1 MSKSMALN
9 AAGGSMGLLKDGY
22 QHFSGVQEAVLKNT
36 EAIRDFSEILR
47 TSMGPNGMN
56 KMVIN
61 HLDKLFVTSDAATIV
76 GELEVQHP
84 AAKMVMMASKQQQ
97 AEFGDGTGFIVAFA
111 GELMAKAEDLIKM
124 GIPPADIVKGYGQA
138 IEHVQQVLPEL
149 VCDEV
154 ASMWDRDELIKAIKP
169 VIASKQYGYEDV
181 IAPLVADACLIV
193 LPSEAAVNAGRPL
206 DLNMD
211 SIRLGKMMGGNIT
224 DCNVLRGMVVQR
236 KSRTN
241 VTHKENAK
249 IAVFN
254 CPIEAAAT
262 EAKSTVLISNAEE
275 LVNYNKSEEKMM
287 EANIKAIADSGVD
300 VVISGGN
307 VSEMATHFLQKYGLM
322 AFKIPSKWEH
332 RRLCRALG
340 ATGIVALGAV
350 QPEEMGHCDF
360 VESKQL
366 GGRTVTVFRQEGD
379 TGKIASIILRSATKN
394 VLDDLERTV
403 NDGINT
409 VKTMCKDRR
418 LLPGA
423 GATDIALAQR
433 LKKFAATKTG
443 LEQYAIRKFGE
454 ALEVCPRTLGENGG
468 QDYAE
473 LLSALYSA
481 HAAGNPNAGVDIE
494 NDGIIDAKEQGVFDA
509 YAVKENALTMAAD
522 AVITVL
528 RVDQIIMS
536 KQAGGPKGKR

>member
-1 MSKSMALN
+1 
-9 AAGGSMGLLKDGY
+9 MGLLKDGY
-22 QHFSGVQEAVLKNT
+22 QSFSGVQEAVLKNT
-36 EAIRDFSEILR
+36 EAIRAFSEILR

-124 GIPPADIVKGYGQA
+124 GIPPADIVKGFGQA
-138 IEHVQQVLPEL
+138 IEHVQQILPEI

-154 ASMWDRDELIKAIKP
+154 RDMWNRDELIKAIKP

-181 IAPLVADACLIV
+181 ISPLVADACLIV
-193 LPSEAAVNAGRPL
+193 MPSKAAVEAGRPL

-211 SIRLGKMMGGNIT
+211 SIRLGKMMGGNIM
-224 DCNVLRGMVVQR
+224 DCSVLRGMVVQR
-236 KSRTN
+236 KSLTN
-241 VTHKENAK
+241 VTYKEKAK
-249 IAVFN
+249 IAIFN
-254 CPIEAAAT
+254 CPVEAAAT
-262 EAKSTVLISNAEE
+262 EAKSTVLITSADE
-275 LVNYNKSEEKMM
+275 LVNYNKSEEAMM
-287 EANIKAIADSGVD
+287 EANIKAIAESGAD
-300 VVISGGN
+300 VVISGGS
-307 VSEMATHFLQKYGLM
+307 VSEMAVHFIQKYGMM

-340 ATGIVALGAV
+340 ATAVVALGAV
-350 QPEEMGHCDF
+350 QPEEMGYCDF
-360 VESKQL
+360 VETKQL
-366 GGRTVTVFRQEGD
+366 GGRSVTVFRQESD
-379 TGKIASIILRSATKN
+379 NGKIASIILRSATKN

-433 LKKFAATKTG
+433 LKKFAATKKG

-454 ALEVCPRTLGENGG
+454 ALQVCPRTLGENGG
-468 QDYAE
+468 QDHSE

-481 HAAGNPNAGVDIE
+481 HAAGNANFGVDIE
-494 NDGIIDAKEQGVFDA
+494 NDGVIDSKKSGIFDA

-536 KQAGGPKGKR
+536 KQAGGPKKR

>member
-1 MSKSMALN
+1 MSLN

-22 QHFSGVQEAVLKNT
+22 RHFSGVEEAVLKNT

-61 HLDKLFVTSDAATIV
+61 HLEKLFVTSDAATIV

-111 GELMAKAEDLIKM
+111 GELMSKAEDLIKM
-124 GIPPADIVKGYGQA
+124 GIPPADIVKGYSMA
-138 IEHVQQVLPEL
+138 ITHVCEVLPEL

-154 ASMWDRDELIKAIKP
+154 KDIHNRDELIKAILP
-169 VIASKQYGYEDV
+169 VVASKQYGYESV

-193 LPSEAAVNAGRPL
+193 LPSKAAVEAGASL

-211 SIRLGKMMGGNIT
+211 SIRLGKMMGGNIS

-236 KSRTN
+236 RSLTN
-241 VTHKENAK
+241 ITFKKDAK

-254 CPIEAAAT
+254 CPIEASAT
-262 EAKSTVLISNAEE
+262 EAKSTVLISNAAE
-275 LVNYNKSEEKMM
+275 LVNYNKSEEAMM
-287 EANIKAIADSGVD
+287 EANIKAIAESGAD
-300 VVISGGN
+300 VVISGGS
-307 VSEMATHFLQKYGLM
+307 VSEMAVHFIQKYGMM

-332 RRLCRALG
+332 RRLSRALA
-340 ATGIVALGAV
+340 ATPCVALGAV
-350 QPEEMGHCDF
+350 QPDEMGHCDF
-360 VESKQL
+360 VETKQI
-366 GGRTVTVFRQEGD
+366 GGRSVTVFRQEGKV
-379 TGKIASIILRSATKN
+379 GKIASIILRSATKN
-394 VLDDLERTV
+394 VLDDLERTI

-409 VKTMCKDRR
+409 VKTMTKDRR

-433 LKKFAATKTG
+433 LKKYAATKTG

-481 HAAGNPNAGVDIE
+481 HAAGNQNMGVDIE
-494 NDGIIDAKEQGVFDA
+494 NDGVIDTLKNGIFDPF
-509 YAVKENALTMAAD
+509 AVKENALVMASD

-536 KQAGGPKGKR
+536 KQAGGPKAPRQ

>member
-1 MSKSMALN
+1 MSLN

-22 QHFSGVQEAVLKNT
+22 RHFSGVEEAVLKNT

-111 GELMAKAEDLIKM
+111 GELMSKAEDLIKM
-124 GIPPADIVKGYGQA
+124 GIPPADIVKGYSQA
-138 IEHVQQVLPEL
+138 IEHVCDVLPEL
-149 VCDEV
+149 VCDKV
-154 ASMWDRDELIKAIKP
+154 ADIHDREQLIKAVLP
-169 VIASKQYGYEDV
+169 VVASKQYGYEAV
-181 IAPLVADACLIV
+181 IAPLVADACLVV
-193 LPSEAAVNAGRPL
+193 LPTKAAVEAGVPL

-211 SIRLGKMMGGNIT
+211 SIRLGKMMGGNIS
-224 DCNVLRGMVVQR
+224 DCSVLRGMVVQR
-236 KSRTN
+236 RSLTN
-241 VTHKENAK
+241 ITSKTDAK

-254 CPIEAAAT
+254 CPVEASAT
-262 EAKSTVLISNAEE
+262 EAKSTVLISNADE
-275 LVNYNKSEEKMM
+275 LVNYNKSEEAMM
-287 EANIKAIADSGVD
+287 EANIKAISESGVD
-300 VVISGGN
+300 VVISGGS
-307 VSEMATHFLQKYGLM
+307 VSEMAVHFIQKYGMM

-332 RRLCRALG
+332 RRLTRAL
-340 ATGIVALGAV
+340 AAKPIMALGAV
-350 QPEEMGHCDF
+350 QPDELGHCDF
-360 VESKQL
+360 VETKQI
-366 GGRTVTVFRQEGD
+366 GGRSVTVFRQEG
-379 TGKIASIILRSATKN
+379 TVGKVASIIVRSATKN
-394 VLDDLERTV
+394 VLDDLERTI

-409 VKTMCKDRR
+409 VKTVCKDPR

-423 GATDIALAQR
+423 GATDIALAMK
-433 LKKFAATKTG
+433 LKAYASTKTG

-481 HAAGNPNAGVDIE
+481 HAAGNSNMGVDIE
-494 NDGIIDAKEQGVFDA
+494 NDGVIDALKNGIFDPF
-509 YAVKENALTMAAD
+509 AVKENALVMAAD

-536 KQAGGPKGKR
+536 KQAGGPKK